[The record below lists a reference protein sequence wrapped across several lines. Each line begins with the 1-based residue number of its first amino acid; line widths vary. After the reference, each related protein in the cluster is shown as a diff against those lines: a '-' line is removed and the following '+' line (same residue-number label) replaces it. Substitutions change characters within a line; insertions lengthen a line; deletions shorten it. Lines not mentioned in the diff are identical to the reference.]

1 MLLRSRELKLQK
13 YIIYALFAVFSLLG
27 SGCVNT
33 LFLPEDKA
41 LIRKEPSFDGNR
53 HLDDE
58 ALINTLKTRPNRT
71 FVIFPKAYLKVH
83 NIGLLMQQ
91 DSSWIK
97 RLLLSRANIR
107 LVYEKGLDLMVNK
120 IGEKPK
126 LLDSTQLRADL
137 ENMKRIYF
145 SKGYFNAQAD
155 YQIKY
160 IRHKYRPGV
169 QAKITFKI
177 AEGEV
182 YKVDSV
188 KYRVE
193 QPEIFAPLLRKAVET
208 QLRPGNPYNEEAFSG
223 ERQRITELVRNAGFY
238 RFNLSAINFTVDTIT
253 VKNRTPNA
261 TQKKAGGPG
270 VRFLDIIV
278 NIPGE
283 FYIYKIS
290 DVELNLTRADYLG
303 SSKDQLNNPL
313 LTFRTDT
320 ISKDFRKRYSIHR
333 RQAEVNYKML
343 FKVQTS
349 EIHKLSYNFLSQRIL
364 LRSGENYSQRNYQ
377 RSLLR
382 LQSMNILRTSVIRF
396 VPDDEKHTL
405 KVYTDLTLQRKNTV
419 RVGVEAFW
427 SEFRTLG
434 ANYLPGVGGN
444 ITYRNN
450 NVFRHAE
457 KLEVST
463 KGNVSWYKA
472 STDQSNLQIYYA
484 LGARANLSFPHF
496 VFPWRTKGDVS
507 FFNPSTTFMLSYD
520 NENRIEFQR
529 QITDVSFA
537 YQWYHIPFSLEQS
550 SQFTPLALS
559 FIRSDLSP
567 GFEASINQL
576 SPFLRELVRRDF
588 NSRYTA
594 SHIYSFIFSD
604 YASTRSRSSHY
615 FKGTAEVGGLIPFV
629 LDRYMNSDGNYKD
642 GILNGVSYGQFYKIS
657 IEAKRYT
664 PLGRFGELVY
674 RGKMGFADPINYV
687 GQVPFESRFYMGG
700 TNSLRGWISNTVGPG
715 TFNQLSTLEANN
727 NLITPG
733 GEIAFEV
740 NAELRRDIYDFLEGA
755 LFVDA
760 GNVWFASGG
769 SFQDSRG
776 KLSTETLKLAADA
789 GIGLRF
795 DFSFL
800 ILRLDIAQQ
809 IYAPDLGDWVVKR
822 FPSDLGGR
830 RIQYNLGIGYPF

>member
-1 MLLRSRELKLQK
+1 MPATRVGGSAAGLFWVVLL
-13 YIIYALFAVFSLLG
+13 SLWL

-33 LFLPEDKA
+33 LFLPENKA
-41 LIRKEPSFDGNR
+41 LIRKEPVFSGNK

-58 ALINTLKTRPNRT
+58 TLINTLKTRPNRT
-71 FVIFPKAYLKVH
+71 FVIIPKAYLKVH
-83 NIGLLMQQ
+83 NIGLMIQK

-107 LVYEKGLDLMVNK
+107 AVYDKGLELMIEK

-126 LLDSTQLRADL
+126 LLDSTQLNADL
-137 ENMKRIYF
+137 ENMKRVYF
-145 SKGYFNAQAD
+145 SRGYFNAD
-155 YQIKY
+155 IRYRIRY
-160 IRHKYRPGV
+160 IRQKYRPGV
-169 QAKITFKI
+169 QAKIVFDVH
-177 AEGEV
+177 EGEV

-188 KYRVE
+188 KYQVE
-193 QPEIFAPLLRKAVET
+193 QPEVFAPLLRKAVET
-208 QLRPGNPYNEEAFSG
+208 QLKPGSPYNEEYFSG
-223 ERQRITELVRNAGFY
+223 ERQRLTDLVRNAGFY
-238 RFNLSAINFTVDTIT
+238 RFNLSAISFVVDTVT
-253 VKNRTPNA
+253 VKSRPPSPI
-261 TQKKAGGPG
+261 QKKHGGPG

-278 NIPGE
+278 KIPGE
-283 FYIYKIS
+283 FFLYKIS
-290 DVELNLTRADYLG
+290 TVDISLTRPDFSG
-303 SSKDQLNNPL
+303 SARESGINPL
-313 LTFRTDT
+313 VTFRADT
-320 ISKDFRKRYSIHR
+320 LSRDFRRRYSIYKRH
-333 RQAEVNYKML
+333 AEVNNPIQ
-343 FKVQTS
+343 FNVQES
-349 EIHKLSYNFLSQRIL
+349 EIHKLSYLFLSQRVL
-364 LRSGENYSQRNYQ
+364 LRSGENYSYKNYQ

-396 VPDDEKHTL
+396 LPDDTTHTL
-405 KVYTDLTLQRKNTV
+405 RVFTDLTLQRKNSL
-419 RVGVEAFW
+419 RLGVEAFW

-457 KLEVST
+457 KLEIST

-472 STDQSNLQIYYA
+472 STDQANLQIYYA
-484 LGARANLSFPHF
+484 FGARANLSFPNF
-496 VFPWRTKGDVS
+496 VFPWRTRGDVS
-507 FFNPSTTFMLSYD
+507 FFNPSTNFMLSYD
-520 NENRIEFQR
+520 DENRIEFQR
-529 QITDVSFA
+529 QITDLSFA

-567 GFEASINQL
+567 GFQASINQL

-594 SHIYSFIFSD
+594 SHIYSYVFSD

-615 FKGTAEVGGLIPFV
+615 LKVTGEVGGLIPFV
-629 LDRYMNSDGNYKD
+629 FDRYMNADGNYKD

-657 IEAKRYT
+657 AEAKRYT
-664 PLGRFGELVY
+664 PLGRSGELVY
-674 RGKMGFADPINYV
+674 RMKAGFADPINYV

-715 TFNQLSTLEANN
+715 TFNQLNSLEANN

-740 NAELRRDIYDFLEGA
+740 NAEFRRDIYDFLEGA

-776 KLSTETLKLAADA
+776 KLSTETLKLAFDA

-809 IYAPDLGDWVVKR
+809 LYAPDLEDWVVKR

>member
-1 MLLRSRELKLQK
+1 MKLQK
-13 YIIYALFAVFSLLG
+13 YIIYALLAVFSLLG

-41 LIRKEPSFDGNR
+41 LIQKEPKFVGNK

-91 DSSWIK
+91 DSSWLK
-97 RLLLSRANIR
+97 QLLLSRDNIR
-107 LVYEKGLDLMVNK
+107 LVYEKSLDLMVNK

-137 ENMKRIYF
+137 DNMKRIYF

-169 QAKITFKI
+169 QAKIIFKI
-177 AEGEV
+177 VEGEV
-182 YKVDSV
+182 FKVDSV

-193 QPEIFAPLLRKAVET
+193 QAEIFAPLLRKAVET
-208 QLRPGNPYNEEAFSG
+208 QLKPGNPYNEEAFSG

-253 VKNRTPNA
+253 VKNRPA
-261 TQKKAGGPG
+261 SALQKKHGGPD
-270 VRFLDIIV
+270 VRFLDIII

-283 FYIYKIS
+283 YYIYKIS
-290 DVELNLTRADYLG
+290 DVELNLTRSDYLG
-303 SSKDQLNNPL
+303 TQNEKQNNPIIR
-313 LTFRTDT
+313 FRTDT
-320 ISKDFRKRYSIHR
+320 ITKDFRKHYSLHR
-333 RQAEVNYKML
+333 RQTEVQYKLL
-343 FKVQTS
+343 FNVQQS
-349 EIHKLSYNFLSQRIL
+349 EINKLSYNFLSQRIL

-396 VPDDEKHTL
+396 VPDDEAHTL
-405 KVYTDLTLQRKNTV
+405 KVFTDLTLQKKNTI

-463 KGNVSWYKA
+463 KGNISWYKA
-472 STDQSNLQIYYA
+472 SADQSNLQIYYA
-484 LGARANLSFPHF
+484 VGGRANLSFPHF
-496 VFPWRTKGDVS
+496 VFPWRTKGDIS

-520 NENRIEFQR
+520 NEHRIEFQR
-529 QITDVSFA
+529 QITDVSFS
-537 YQWYHIPFSLEQS
+537 YQWYHIPFSMQQS

-567 GFEASINQL
+567 GFQTSINQL
-576 SPFLRELVRRDF
+576 SPFLRELVKRDF

-604 YASTRSRSSHY
+604 YASTRSRSSHF
-615 FKGTAEVGGLIPFV
+615 FKGTVEVGGLIPFV
-629 LDRYMNSDGNYKD
+629 FDRYMNSDGDYKD
-642 GILNGVSYGQFYKIS
+642 GILNGVSYGQFYKLS
-657 IEAKRYT
+657 FEGKRYT

-674 RGKMGFADPINYV
+674 RGKVGFADPINYV

-733 GEIAFEV
+733 GEISFEV
-740 NAELRRDIYDFLEGA
+740 NAEFRRDIYDFLEGA

-760 GNVWFASGG
+760 GNVWFGSGG

-776 KLSTETLKLAADA
+776 KLSTETLKLAVDA
-789 GIGLRF
+789 GVGLRF

>member
-1 MLLRSRELKLQK
+1 LKLQK
-13 YIIYALFAVFSLLG
+13 YIIYALLAVFSFLG

-33 LFLPEDKA
+33 LFLPENKA
-41 LIRKEPSFDGNR
+41 LIRKEPVFSGNR

-58 ALINTLKTRPNRT
+58 ALLNTLKTRPNRT

-83 NIGLLMQQ
+83 NVGLLIQK
-91 DSSWIK
+91 DSSWLK
-97 RLLLSRANIR
+97 ELLLSRDNIR
-107 LVYEKGLDLMVNK
+107 LVYEKGLDLMINK

-126 LLDSTQLRADL
+126 LLDSAQIRADL

-155 YQIKY
+155 YQIKF
-160 IRHKYRPGV
+160 IRPKYRPGM

-177 AEGEV
+177 TEGEV

-188 KYRVE
+188 KYRVA
-193 QPEIFAPLLRKAVET
+193 QPEVFAPLLRKAVET
-208 QLRPGNPYNEEAFSG
+208 QLKPGNPYNEEAFSG

-238 RFNLSAINFTVDTIT
+238 RFNLSAISFTVDTIA
-253 VKNRTPNA
+253 VKNRPPSA
-261 TQKKAGGPG
+261 LQKKYGGPN
-270 VRFLDIIV
+270 VRFLDIWV

-283 FYIYKIS
+283 FFMYKIS
-290 DVELNLTRADYLG
+290 EVELNLTRADYLG
-303 SSKDQLNNPL
+303 TPKEQVNNPVL
-313 LTFRTDT
+313 SFRTDT
-320 ISKDFRKRYSIHR
+320 ISKDFRKRYSLYK
-333 RQAEVNYKML
+333 RQTEVPYRMQFNI
-343 FKVQTS
+343 QES
-349 EIHKLSYNFLSQRIL
+349 EIHKLSYNFLGQRIL
-364 LRSGENYSQRNYQ
+364 LRSGEKYSQKNYQ

-382 LQSMNILRTSVIRF
+382 LQGMNILRTSVIRF
-396 VPDDEKHTL
+396 VPDDEAHTL
-405 KVYTDLTLQRKNTV
+405 KVFTDLTLQRKNSL
-419 RVGVEAFW
+419 RLGVEAFW

-444 ITYRNN
+444 VTYRNN

-457 KLEVST
+457 KLEIST
-463 KGNVSWYKA
+463 KGNISWYKA

-484 LGARANLSFPHF
+484 VGARANLSFPHF
-496 VFPWRTKGDVS
+496 VFPWRTRGDVS
-507 FFNPSTTFMLSYD
+507 FFNPSTNFILSYD

-529 QITDVSFA
+529 QITDVSFS
-537 YQWYHIPFSLEQS
+537 YLWYHIPFSLQQS

-559 FIRSDLSP
+559 YIRSDLSP
-567 GFEASINQL
+567 AFESSINEL

-594 SHIYSFIFSD
+594 SHIYSFIYSD
-604 YASTRSRSSHY
+604 YAITRSRSTHY
-615 FKGTAEVGGLIPFV
+615 FKGTAEVGGLIPFM
-629 LDRYMNSDGNYKD
+629 LDRYLNVDGDYKD

-657 IEAKRYT
+657 LEGKRYT
-664 PLGRFGELVY
+664 PLGRTGELVY
-674 RGKMGFADPINYV
+674 RAKAGFADPINYV

-715 TFNQLSTLEANN
+715 TFNQLSTLETNN

-740 NAELRRDIYDFLEGA
+740 NSELRRDIYQFLEGA

-776 KLSTETLKLAADA
+776 KLSTETLKLAVDA

-809 IYAPDLGDWVVKR
+809 LYAPDLEDWVVKR